1 MYWHEITWIVFIQ
14 HHRRPT
20 NFLCAILAYA
30 DNAIGLQIFNRATDC
45 AQEKL
50 GWEQDMHVGILTTSL
65 FPSSIFTLHKKKLW
79 RLAQSAMES
88 MFRHTRYILASSP
101 GNEGAKLGTYMLY
114 SHILI
119 LIVHLHMHMRAVMY
133 WNYKLFSV
141 LQHGLRCKSVCNYEI
156 QGFYFYDDR
165 RSQVGGMFLLMK
177 EGRQDCSQ
185 LGNSCQLSKI
195 TEFAYLVHKP

>member
-1 MYWHEITWIVFIQ
+1 MLSVCKFSTEQQTVHKKSWAENKTCMWVYL
-14 HHRRPT
+14 PLLC
-20 NFLCAILAYA
+20 FLV
-30 DNAIGLQIFNRATDC
+30 Q
-45 AQEKL
+45 
-50 GWEQDMHVGILTTSL
+50 
-65 FPSSIFTLHKKKLW
+65 SSHYTRKKLW

-88 MFRHTRYILASSP
+88 MFRHARYILASSP

-114 SHILI
+114 SRILI